1 MQKSKL
7 LQIKTFD
14 YFGFEESKY
23 LIVSVE
29 NGKEELLKY
38 LSEDFTENQIQEFR
52 ERLEGSEDLNL
63 EFDRYDNDCVID
75 LREIKDL
82 RNETSNTNKA

>member
-1 MQKSKL
+1 MQKIKL

-14 YFGFEESKY
+14 YFGFEESTY

-38 LSEDFTENQIQEFR
+38 LSEDFTEDQIQEFR
-52 ERLEGSEDLNL
+52 ERLEGSEDLDL
-63 EFDRYDNDCVID
+63 EFDRYSNDCVID
-75 LREIKDL
+75 LGEIKDL
-82 RNETSNTNKA
+82 RNGA